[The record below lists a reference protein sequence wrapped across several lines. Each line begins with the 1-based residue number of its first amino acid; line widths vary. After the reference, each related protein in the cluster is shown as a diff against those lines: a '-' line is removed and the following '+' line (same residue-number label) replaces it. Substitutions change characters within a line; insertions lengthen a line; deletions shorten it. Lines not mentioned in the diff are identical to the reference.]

1 MADTDGSVMI
11 QWHKGDIMP
20 QQLIDVLEAS
30 SSSASSSS
38 CETDNTPDDEEC
50 EVEEDCE
57 VDNML
62 DIVFEEDE
70 D

>member
-1 MADTDGSVMI
+1 MI

-20 QQLIDVLEAS
+20 QQLIHVLEAS
-30 SSSASSSS
+30 SSSSSSSS
-38 CETDNTPDDEEC
+38 CETDNTLVDEEC

>member
-1 MADTDGSVMI
+1 LTS
-11 QWHKGDIMP
+11 
-20 QQLIDVLEAS
+20 DVLEAS
-30 SSSASSSS
+30 SSSVSSSL
-38 CETDNTPDDEEC
+38 CETDITPDDEEC